1 MKKIFLFGLFLLFLY
16 SCTPVD
22 SISVDSISL
31 SVPSISAGSEGDHVN
46 IVVNSSSEWT
56 VIESCDWCS
65 FSSQSGQAGEQITLI
80 IEQNESGESRNMLF
94 TFTCGAATTQLSVMQ
109 EQMDMLIINKRT
121 YKIEKDGG
129 VIDVE
134 FDSNSEYTVNIENG
148 NDWISLNNTK
158 AFIKQQ
164 ISLNILPNRTFSK
177 REGIVYLST
186 SDEEYEI
193 KIIQAEDIPFISL
206 SNNNI
211 TLSYEGGT
219 IAVDVNA
226 NISFNVQLP
235 DIDWISELSQSNQQY
250 AYNVLP
256 NSGVRKKNA
265 KVAFYNNE
273 FSVSDTLNICVL
285 SSGSI
290 GGHEYID
297 LGLESGTLW
306 ARCNVGASSP
316 EEYGDYFSWGET
328 TPKDGYINST
338 YKYSGYYDWDIK
350 KYYYDEKDYLD
361 NIIPGDGLRILEP
374 KDDAATVNW
383 GEKWRMP
390 TDEEIKELVKFL
402 SDKKVFYDESELNG
416 VVGILYS
423 DSVNDDFFFMPAG
436 GCKGYNGTEKMGE
449 CYYWSSRLGT
459 IDSSYAQGIGGGL
472 GFWPNLKRWAG
483 LLVRPVV
490 NEDASN

>member
-1 MKKIFLFGLFLLFLY
+1 MKKIFLFGLFLLLLF
-16 SCTPVD
+16 SCTP
-22 SISVDSISL
+22 VDSISL

-164 ISLNILPNRTFSK
+164 ISISILPNRTFSK
-177 REGIVYLST
+177 REGIIYLST
-186 SDEEYEI
+186 SDEEYEL

-226 NISFNVQLP
+226 NISFNIQLP
-235 DIDWISELSQSNQQY
+235 DIDWISEVSQSNQQY
-250 AYNVLP
+250 VYNVSP
-256 NSGVRKKNA
+256 NSGVRKKNT

-316 EEYGDYFSWGET
+316 EEYGDYFAWGET
-328 TPKDGYINST
+328 EPKEGYINAN
-338 YKYSGYYDWDIK
+338 YKYTSRYDDYDVK
-350 KYYYDEKDYLD
+350 KYIYDDKDYL
-361 NIIPGDGLRILEP
+361 NNLIPGDGLRVLEP
-374 KDDAATVNW
+374 VDDAATVNW
-383 GEKWRMP
+383 GNNWRMP
-390 TDEEIKELVKFL
+390 TKEELYELVDFL
-402 SDKKVFYDESELNG
+402 MHKDVYWDYKRVELNG
-416 VVGILYS
+416 VMGILYT
-423 DSVNDDFFFMPAG
+423 DEINDDYLFIPG
-436 GCKGYNGTEKMGE
+436 GGYWGSNGHSYEGE
-449 CYYWSSRLGT
+449 CYYWSSSLGKSG
-459 IDSSYAQGIGGGL
+459 DAYAQAWGELSI
-472 GFWPNLKRWAG
+472 WANVKRWAG

-490 NEDASN
+490 NEDTSN